1 MKKHKN
7 LFIAAA
13 VFALAAVY
21 IYAFFLSGVWKGDAF
36 LYKKDGKF
44 RGSDKYAEYIMSVD
58 KTSDGAKIEFS
69 LDGEKHSYE
78 VIAAEKPNEKSHAEI
93 YENGK
98 NIFSGD
104 VLEIDGTYILT
115 NADGTMDGFGVKVG
129 SEAPAKEDLLPSLTE
144 LYRWSQSKT
153 DFRGNPFP
161 AIVLLFAG
169 LILFLDIKFPRLFF
183 FLRHGLEVDGGE
195 PSDWYLFGQQAGRI
209 LLGITVITCVIL
221 TFTLH

>member
-13 VFALAAVY
+13 VIALAALY
-21 IYAFFLSGVWKGDAF
+21 LCAFFLSGVWHNDAF
-36 LYKKDGKF
+36 LYQKDGKF
-44 RGSDKYAEYIMSVD
+44 RGSDKYAEYVMSVD
-58 KTSDGAKIEFS
+58 KMSGGAKIEFS
-69 LDGEKHSYE
+69 LDSEKHSYE
-78 VIAAEKPNEKSHAEI
+78 VTAAEKPNEKSHAEI

-104 VLEIDGTYILT
+104 VLEMDGTYILT

-129 SEAPAKEDLLPSLTE
+129 NEAPTKEDLLPSLTE
-144 LYRWSQSKT
+144 LYRWSQNKT
-153 DFRGNPFP
+153 DFRGNPVP

-169 LILFLDIKFPRLFF
+169 LILFLDVKFTKLFF

-195 PSDWYLFGQQAGRI
+195 PSDRYLFGQQAGRI
-209 LLGITVITCVIL
+209 LLGITVIVCVIL